1 MAPTALEV
9 KTVKSLADLEIKDL
23 PPNYVKEEDE
33 RPVVAYNDF
42 SHEVPVISLAK
53 ARGGGAEREEVIR
66 EVRGA
71 CEEWGLFQITDH
83 GVPTELNSH
92 IMRCAEDFFS
102 LPVEEKMQYAI
113 EAGEF
118 VGYGNGSFIND
129 DPLMDWRE
137 LYVTSCSPAL
147 NVQHWSTKPVQ
158 FRETL
163 SKYSEEMIKLA
174 KTLLELISESLGV
187 EADAIQK
194 RCGEGEQKVLMN
206 YYPPCPRPDLT
217 LGLKRHT
224 DPGTL
229 TILLQ
234 DKVGGLQATKDD
246 GKTWVTV
253 EPIDGAFVVNLGDQM
268 HVLSNG
274 IFKSAD
280 HQAVVNSSAL
290 RQSIVTF
297 YNPHPDSIV
306 YPLDELVL
314 VSEQESPARAKFER
328 YVYREFYQK
337 KMIKHLLD
345 REMKRNKGIIL
356 PQQQKG

>member
-1 MAPTALEV
+1 MAPTVLEV
-9 KTVKSLADLEIKDL
+9 KTVKSLADLGIKDL
-23 PPNYVKEEDE
+23 PVNYVKDEDE

-42 SHEVPVISLAK
+42 SKEVPVISLAK
-53 ARGGGAEREEVIR
+53 ARVGGAERAQLIMEL
-66 EVRGA
+66 RGA

-83 GVPTELNSH
+83 GVSTELNSQ
-92 IMRCAEDFFS
+92 IMSCAEDFFS
-102 LPVEEKMQYAI
+102 LPVENKMQYAI
-113 EAGEF
+113 QPGQF
-118 VGYGNGSFIND
+118 VGYGNGSFINN
-129 DPLMDWRE
+129 DPFMDWRE
-137 LYVTSCSPAL
+137 LYVTKCSPAL
-147 NVQHWSTKPVQ
+147 DVEHWSEKPVQ

-163 SKYSEEMIKLA
+163 SKYSDAMIKLA
-174 KTLLELISESLGV
+174 KTLLGLISESLGV
-187 EADAIQK
+187 EPDAIQK

-206 YYPPCPRPDLT
+206 YYPTCPRPDLT

-280 HQAVVNSSAL
+280 HQAVVNSSAR

-306 YPLDELVL
+306 YPLEGLMA
-314 VSEQESPARAKFER
+314 SQRESPARTRFER

-345 REMKRNKGIIL
+345 REIKRSKGIIL
-356 PQQQKG
+356 IQQPQD

>member
-9 KTVKSLADLEIKDL
+9 KTVKSLADQGIKDL
-23 PPNYVKEEDE
+23 PVNYVKDEDE

-42 SHEVPVISLAK
+42 SKEVPVISMGK
-53 ARGGGAEREEVIR
+53 ARAGEAERAQLVTEL
-66 EVRGA
+66 RGA
-71 CEEWGLFQITDH
+71 CEEWGLFQIIDH
-83 GVPTELNSH
+83 GVPAELNSQ
-92 IMRCAEDFFS
+92 IMSSAEEFFS
-102 LPVEEKMQYAI
+102 LPVDDKVHYAI
-113 EAGEF
+113 QPGQF

-129 DPLMDWRE
+129 DPFKDWRE
-137 LYVTSCSPAL
+137 LYVTTCSHAL
-147 NVQHWSTKPVQ
+147 DMDHWSQKPIQ
-158 FRETL
+158 IREAL
-163 SKYSEEMIKLA
+163 AQYSDAMMKLA
-174 KTLLELISESLGV
+174 KTLLGLISESLGV
-187 EADAIQK
+187 EAVAIEK
-194 RCGEGEQKVLMN
+194 SCGEAEQKVLLN
-206 YYPPCPRPDLT
+206 YYPTCPRPDLT

-253 EPIDGAFVVNLGDQM
+253 EPIDGAYVVNLGDQM

-280 HQAVVNSSAL
+280 HQAVVNSNDL
-290 RQSIVTF
+290 RKSIVTF

-306 YPLDELVL
+306 YPLDGLMTNDGEG
-314 VSEQESPARAKFER
+314 PAGSRFER

-337 KMIKHLLD
+337 KMIQHLHD
-345 REMKRNKGIIL
+345 KEIKRSKGIVL
-356 PQQQKG
+356 MQQPKE